1 MPRLIRLTDGALL
14 ILPWDPVYNQ
24 EVEMEERGPDDGKV
38 LPPGEPFSRLWY
50 HGGVWMPVGA

>member
-1 MPRLIRLTDGALL
+1 LTDGALL